1 MTVIETPQSFVT
13 RQECDKVTYQNGF
26 RRSHGEI
33 DGWQRYSST
42 TAQGTIW
49 LARDTLGTWLL
60 ALDHAG
66 VIAEIGVDASDAA
79 GPGLARFRLDSLAL
93 LYSVMPR
100 IYQLA
105 ASLPD
110 APLEE
115 FLHRTKDLPKT
126 TEAERLVVQRVGQNI
141 FRARLIEYWRGQ
153 CPLTGI
159 VDEPL
164 LRASH
169 IKPWRDCESD
179 AERLDVHNGLLLSAL
194 WDAAFD
200 AGLVTFGN
208 DGLPI
213 FSERVSNQAR
223 SRFRFDQPVTLTEK
237 HQIFLEWH
245 RTKIFDVQASE
256 VRPKRSVPA
265 FFDSDPG

>member
-1 MTVIETPQSFVT
+1 MMLESPQSFVT

-42 TAQGTIW
+42 TAQGSIW
-49 LARDTLGTWLL
+49 LARDTFGAWLL

-66 VIAEIGVDASDAA
+66 VIAEIGIEAFDAA
-79 GPGLARFRLDSLAL
+79 GPGLARFRFASLAQ
-93 LYSVMPR
+93 LYGVMPR
-100 IYQLA
+100 VYELA

-110 APLEE
+110 APLQE
-115 FLHRTKDLPKT
+115 FLHRTKNLPKT

-141 FRARLIEYWRGQ
+141 FRERLIKYWRGR

-159 VDEPL
+159 IDAPL

-169 IKPWRDCESD
+169 IKPWRDCEND

-194 WDAAFD
+194 WDAVFD
-200 AGLVTFGN
+200 GGLVTFGD
-208 DGLPI
+208 DGIPV
-213 FSERVSNQAR
+213 FSENLSEQAR
-223 SRFRFDQPVTLTEK
+223 ARLYFDRPVDLTDK
-237 HQIFLEWH
+237 HRVFLEWH
-245 RTKIFDVQASE
+245 RTKVFDVKA
-256 VRPKRSVPA
+256 PDAPPA
-265 FFDSDPG
+265 D